1 MKIIKRLLGISKL
14 ESRIKELESIILD
27 LTTESDERFDNSY
40 RTMYEFRDWAS
51 EQINRLIEKD
61 QVKK

>member
-14 ESRIKELESIILD
+14 ESRIDKLESRILD
-27 LTTESDERFDNSY
+27 LTTESDKRFDTSY